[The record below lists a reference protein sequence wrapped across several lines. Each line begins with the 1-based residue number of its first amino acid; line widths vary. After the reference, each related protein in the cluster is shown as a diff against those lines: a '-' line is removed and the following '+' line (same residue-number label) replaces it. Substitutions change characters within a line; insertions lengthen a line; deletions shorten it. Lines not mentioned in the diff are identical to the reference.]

1 MRLKAERM
9 NMDEKILETKL
20 DEMWG
25 HVTLYNAYQLF
36 VQLTSKKMKNPSI
49 EFSKKAETGAFDK
62 ISDAEYNRLLH
73 ETEAK
78 AALWENTTEM
88 DLLSLFFS
96 ATDVLPRNSMRNLV
110 SNTNNAL
117 KSMSG
122 AGATCCV
129 FKIKQR
135 YAA

>member
-1 MRLKAERM
+1 
-9 NMDEKILETKL
+9 MDEKILETKL

-49 EFSKKAETGAFDK
+49 EFSNKAKAGQFDK
-62 ISDAEYNRLLH
+62 LTDEEYNRLLK
-73 ETEAK
+73 ETETK
-78 AALWENTTEM
+78 SALWENTTDM

-122 AGATCCV
+122 AGVTCCT
-129 FKIKQR
+129 FKIEQR
-135 YAA
+135 CAV